1 MKKRGI
7 LILFSACLF
16 LVGCGEKKI
25 ISDEKSI
32 DLWEYVPVPKINIE
46 WVIEVWKTQNYHLVI
61 GFENTNTWY
70 IDWEIVEIKNWKYE
84 EDVFIEKME
93 REFNISAENE
103 YKATTKKILLKREKT
118 EEEIQKEKQEE
129 EKRLKELEEK
139 KEDWLKQYRQNMW
152 TNNNTLY
159 NILLDENNNGKYFR
173 VDCIDSCKNWEVKV
187 TLKDDEATE
196 KRSKTSEK
204 ANMKENKTFATR
216 YTNLMYN
223 KTSKDFII
231 ITHLYYK
238 WEEVSICAWWI
249 NKYYVE
255 CYK

>member
-16 LVGCGEKKI
+16 LVGCGGKDIVKVEECKKPI
-25 ISDEKSI
+25 FVVNNAQNDSI
-32 DLWEYVPVPKINIE
+32 NAWPV
-46 WVIEVWKTQNYHLVI
+46 
-61 GFENTNTWY
+61 TWY
-70 IDWEIVEIKNWKYE
+70 TLEVDFSGTMTWTIDWEVVDIIEWKTKKEINLSWMNT
-84 EDVFIEKME
+84 DIFI
-93 REFNISAENE
+93 RAENDCWI
-103 YKATTKKILLKREKT
+103 YQNIISIKREKT
-118 EEEIQKEKQEE
+118 EEEKKEA
-129 EKRLKELEEK
+129 EKRIN
-139 KEDWLKQYRQNMW
+139 QYRQDLWNDYDVL
-152 TNNNTLY
+152 NK
-159 NILLDENNNGKYFR
+159 ILKDENNNDKYFR

-204 ANMKENKTFATR
+204 ANMKENKIFATR

-249 NKYYVE
+249 NKYYTE